1 MTIIDHMII
10 AVEDLAQTTHDYSV
24 MLGRQPSWRG
34 THPEYGSANT
44 IFRVDNTYVGLLTAQ
59 GDGIAGSMIAA
70 HIESMG
76 EGLSG
81 LVFGTDDLDGF
92 MANASAHGLA
102 LNAPEK
108 GFGVDPNT
116 GQKRGWRN
124 VMWSGEASRGIFS
137 FAIQHDDP
145 EALKPAEID
154 GDGHFT
160 EVDHIVVQTK
170 DAAAAKRFYGDQ
182 MGVRLALEQS
192 RPDWGGDMLFF
203 RCNHM
208 SIEVIASDKHPSDQD
223 KLWGLAYKTNDI
235 DAAHQRM
242 QAAGIE
248 VSEVRAGRKP
258 KTRVCTVKT
267 HCANVPTLLIEHTA

>member
-1 MTIIDHMII
+1 MTVVDHIII
-10 AVEDLAQTTHDYSV
+10 AVEDLAQATHDYGL
-24 MLGRQPSWRG
+24 MLGRQPSWQG

-44 IFRVDNTYVGLLTAQ
+44 IFRVENTYVELLAATGQGL
-59 GDGIAGSMIAA
+59 AGSMIAK
-70 HIESMG
+70 HIETMG

-81 LVFGTDDLDGF
+81 LIFGTDDLDGF
-92 MANASAHGLA
+92 IANASAKGLA
-102 LNAPEK
+102 MSAPEK
-108 GFGVDPNT
+108 GFGEDPHT
-116 GQKRGWRN
+116 GQKRSWRN
-124 VMWSGEASRGIFS
+124 VMWDNQAARGIFS

-145 EALKPAEID
+145 EALKMAEVD
-154 GDGHFT
+154 GSGHFT
-160 EVDHIVVQTK
+160 AVDHIVVQTK
-170 DAAAAKRFYGDQ
+170 DAAAAKTFYGEQ

-208 SIEVIASDKHPSDQD
+208 SIEVIASDKHPSEQD
-223 KLWGLAYKTNDI
+223 SLWGLAYKTDDI
-235 DAAHQRM
+235 DAAYHRM

-248 VSEVRAGRKP
+248 VSEVREGRKP

>member
-1 MTIIDHMII
+1 MTVVDHIII
-10 AVEDLAQTTHDYSV
+10 AVEDLAQATHDYGL
-24 MLGRQPSWRG
+24 MLGRQPSWQG

-44 IFRVDNTYVGLLTAQ
+44 IFRVENTYVELLAATGQGL
-59 GDGIAGSMIAA
+59 AGSMIAK
-70 HIESMG
+70 HIETMG

-81 LVFGTDDLDGF
+81 LIFGTDDLDGF
-92 MANASAHGLA
+92 IANASAKGLA
-102 LNAPEK
+102 MSAPEK
-108 GFGVDPNT
+108 GYGEDPHT
-116 GQKRGWRN
+116 GQKRSWRN
-124 VMWSGEASRGIFS
+124 VMWDNQAARGIFS

-145 EALKPAEID
+145 EALKMAEVD
-154 GDGHFT
+154 GSGHFT
-160 EVDHIVVQTK
+160 AVDHIVVQTK
-170 DAAAAKRFYGDQ
+170 DAAAAKTFYGEQ

-208 SIEVIASDKHPSDQD
+208 SIEVIASDKHPSEQYSF
-223 KLWGLAYKTNDI
+223 WGLAYKTDDI
-235 DAAHQRM
+235 DAAYHRM

-248 VSEVRAGRKP
+248 VSEVREGRKP